1 MAEGPGASAALAV
14 LNAPMGV
21 DMGFTQASGP
31 DVPVGQWGQLVLIY
45 DPPDDAV
52 HLGVQVALGGTAQ
65 SGIKVYYDN
74 LTIQELPDLSDES
87 VILDANGSFDGD
99 NANIF
104 LNVNQNRGSVAFLAD
119 TPNGKQVSLS
129 IQPADDAANVGIF
142 ATQLQGRFPHILR
155 ASVGANRLSGT
166 GGVVALVMTNGYGNV
181 GAFVSGDKL
190 PALGDTPMK
199 IMVGGG
205 FLAENASFPIIN
217 VVQNGSTGTASAI
230 IVDNLEV
237 ERATGGL

>member
-1 MAEGPGASAALAV
+1 
-14 LNAPMGV
+14 
-21 DMGFTQASGP
+21 
-31 DVPVGQWGQLVLIY
+31 
-45 DPPDDAV
+45 
-52 HLGVQVALGGTAQ
+52 LGVQVALGGTAQ

-74 LTIQELPDLSDES
+74 LTIQELPELSDEA

-99 NANIF
+99 NANVF

-181 GAFVSGDKL
+181 GTFVNGDKL
-190 PALGDTPMK
+190 PALSNAPMT
-199 IMVGGG
+199 ITIGGG
-205 FLAENASFPIIN
+205 FITENPSFPIIN

>member
-1 MAEGPGASAALAV
+1 
-14 LNAPMGV
+14 
-21 DMGFTQASGP
+21 
-31 DVPVGQWGQLVLIY
+31 
-45 DPPDDAV
+45 
-52 HLGVQVALGGTAQ
+52 
-65 SGIKVYYDN
+65 
-74 LTIQELPDLSDES
+74 
-87 VILDANGSFDGD
+87 
-99 NANIF
+99 
-104 LNVNQNRGSVAFLAD
+104 VNQNRGSVAFLAD

-217 VVQNGSTGTASAI
+217 VVQNGSTGSASAI

-237 ERATGGL
+237 ERVTRGL